1 MNLAVMGLAWRDADM
16 FNKPDVTRTSAV
28 RGSQMW
34 KHQKLVAPG
43 LKPSDSSRM
52 SELASRLASV
62 RANGRNKTPLL
73 CLCSG
78 INDTAEAEVA
88 VGGVGGRRLGQ
99 ADSGAAAVAPAGGWG
114 PGLACLPA
122 TLAVLA

>member
-1 MNLAVMGLAWRDADM
+1 M
-16 FNKPDVTRTSAV
+16 
-28 RGSQMW
+28 
-34 KHQKLVAPG
+34 VAPG
-43 LKPSDSSRM
+43 LEPSDSSRM
-52 SELASRLASV
+52 SGLASRLASV

-78 INDTAEAEVA
+78 INHTAEAEVA
-88 VGGVGGRRLGQ
+88 VGVCVGGERRLGQ